1 VAGARYWF
9 TEDVFGRKIVELEV
23 GRDGHLYRRRGMLG
37 QLLGDDDGPVALA
50 VSAKP
55 LEKAPGVVN
64 NHARECMC
72 RECRIAQP
80 GVFCPYWL
88 DDEPADA
95 GHEPLRAHWSQI
107 ERCWRSTE
115 EVEAEQRRWAEER
128 LEREHRERAK
138 EAERLRA
145 EAEAAAEAE
154 RLLEHRRSQ
163 WPPPVLDP
171 APAASYDE
179 VHRYDGVLLTWGT
192 RAQLRKPV
200 VPTQRDVDILQA
212 LWRHRVL
219 SSSQIK
225 ALWWPTAQLRKAQER
240 LKELFDL
247 GLVDKF
253 RPPSLRGS
261 YQWSYCLDRGGHDLL
276 KDLDLIPSAERF
288 RPRAI
293 GDFKTVLH
301 ALQLNAWVI
310 AYRDLTGERLREWRG
325 EPDSRIEFSSEA
337 RRQLA
342 ARTDLTGLQ
351 LDRPQPIW
359 PDAALEV
366 ERTGGGISTLLVEFD
381 RTQRPDK
388 NHSKF
393 LRYDALLCS
402 WWRESVYGERG
413 RRPLVLFVCQ
423 DEASL
428 EAFMRA
434 ADDAFTGR
442 TNGEG
447 HAGRERAL
455 FVLEQ
460 DVHRRSSRAWLL
472 PEAQPRRREGAFL
485 PRPVGLPID

>member
-9 TEDVFGRKIVELEV
+9 TEDVVGRKVIELDV
-23 GRDGHLYRRRGMLG
+23 GSDGRLYRRRGGLG
-37 QLLGDDDGPVALA
+37 RLLADDEAPVAVA
-50 VSAKP
+50 VSTKP
-55 LEKAPGVVN
+55 FDKPPDVYN
-64 NHARECMC
+64 RHARECMC
-72 RECRIAQP
+72 RECRIAHP
-80 GVFCPYWL
+80 GVYCPYW
-88 DDEPADA
+88 DDTGPSD
-95 GHEPLRAHWSQI
+95 GPEPLRAHWCQI
-107 ERCWRSTE
+107 ERRWRRAA
-115 EVEAEQRRWAEER
+115 EVEEEQRRWVEERRAREDKERAEEV
-128 LEREHRERAK
+128 ERQRV
-138 EAERLRA
+138 
-145 EAEAAAEAE
+145 EAEAAAAAE
-154 RLLEHRRSQ
+154 RRLVHRRSQ

-171 APAASYDE
+171 APAAGYDE
-179 VHRYDGVLLTWGT
+179 VHRYDGVLLTWGR

-200 VPTQRDVDILQA
+200 VPTQRDIDILEA

-247 GLVDKF
+247 GLIDKF

-261 YQWSYCLDRGGHDLL
+261 YQWSYCLDRAGHELL
-276 KDLDLIPSAERF
+276 KGLDVIPGTERF

-310 AYRDLTGERLREWRG
+310 AYRALAGERLRDWHG
-325 EPDSRIEFSSEA
+325 EPDSRIEFSPDA
-337 RRQLA
+337 RRRIA
-342 ARTDLTGLQ
+342 DRSDVSGLQ
-351 LDRPQPIW
+351 LERPQPIW
-359 PDAALEV
+359 PDAALDL
-366 ERTGGGISTLLVEFD
+366 ERSDGGVSTFLIEFD

-388 NHSKF
+388 NRSKF

-402 WWRESVYGERG
+402 WWRETVYGERG
-413 RRPLVLFVCQ
+413 GRPLAVFVCQ

-442 TNGEG
+442 TNGEA
-447 HAGRERAL
+447 HAGRERTL

-460 DVHRRSSRAWLL
+460 DVHRGSPRAWLL
-472 PEAQPRRREGAFL
+472 PEEQPRWRQGAFL
-485 PRPVGLPID
+485 PRPVELLTD

>member
-1 VAGARYWF
+1 
-9 TEDVFGRKIVELEV
+9 
-23 GRDGHLYRRRGMLG
+23 
-37 QLLGDDDGPVALA
+37 
-50 VSAKP
+50 
-55 LEKAPGVVN
+55 
-64 NHARECMC
+64 
-72 RECRIAQP
+72 
-80 GVFCPYWL
+80 
-88 DDEPADA
+88 
-95 GHEPLRAHWSQI
+95 
-107 ERCWRSTE
+107 
-115 EVEAEQRRWAEER
+115 
-128 LEREHRERAK
+128 
-138 EAERLRA
+138 
-145 EAEAAAEAE
+145 
-154 RLLEHRRSQ
+154 
-163 WPPPVLDP
+163 VLDP

-192 RAQLRKPV
+192 RAPLRKPV

-247 GLVDKF
+247 DLVDKF

-261 YQWSYCLDRGGHDLL
+261 YQWSYCLDRAGHELL

-310 AYRDLTGERLREWRG
+310 AYRDLIGEPFREWRG

-388 NHSKF
+388 NRSKF

-434 ADDAFTGR
+434 ADEAFTGR
-442 TNGEG
+442 TTGEG